1 MFSGLGYLIVSNAH
15 AFQTARVFVPVV
27 VLMALGVISTALLEM
42 AEARISRWRQT
53 SP

>member
-1 MFSGLGYLIVSNAH
+1 
-15 AFQTARVFVPVV
+15 V
-27 VLMALGVISTALLEM
+27 VLMALGVVTTGLLEM